1 MPRPNLSEGDLE
13 RLYRNMGRGGV
24 VGTRRE
30 GVSSSCTPNASSAR
44 QGKDRGGNGQAGSNP
59 ALSPYKS
66 KWEASYAA
74 KLELE
79 KKANVIKGYA
89 YEMHTFKLAHR
100 QYHRTDF
107 LIWHMDNSIEIAQ
120 VKGWH
125 KNLRAGIKGLKWA
138 AQLNPWFTWTLKRWT
153 GSGWD
158 SHYVDI

>member
-1 MPRPNLSEGDLE
+1 LKQYNA
-13 RLYRNMGRGGV
+13 NMRKSK
-24 VGTRRE
+24 GT
-30 GVSSSCTPNASSAR
+30 VPKLVIPKADTT
-44 QGKDRGGNGQAGSNP
+44 KF
-59 ALSPYKS
+59 KS
-66 KWEASYAA
+66 KWEESYSA

-79 KKANVIKGYA
+79 KRAGLIKDYA

-153 GSGWD
+153 GKGWD
-158 SHYVDI
+158 SNYVEI